1 MAATNNNNTDA
12 VAMISDIYQTVMAE
26 LQAASS
32 VCAAA
37 EFTEFFDPV
46 INQEIPYG
54 KNSRGKQ

>member
-12 VAMISDIYQTVMAE
+12 
-26 LQAASS
+26 

-46 INQEIPYG
+46 INQEIPKG
-54 KNSRGKQ
+54 TNSRGRQ